1 MLTAERHARIV
12 EMVARQGTVTVPEL
26 ASALDISESTIRR
39 DLDKLDQAHR
49 LVKVHGGATT
59 LESAHL
65 TRDLT
70 LEERHGLHAE
80 EKRAICAYAA
90 TLVGPDDLVYL
101 DAGSTVEELIN
112 HLAERGAR
120 YVTDSVSHA
129 MKLAARGFHVTVL
142 GGELKSATESLVGP
156 DTIAA
161 ISRYHFT
168 IGFWGVNG
176 ITPENGLTSPES
188 NEALIKQL
196 TMEHTARRYVLAD
209 ATKFDNTSLVRFG
222 AFDSATIVTCGDVP
236 EKYKAYTDDLHRNVQ
251 PVARLHRPRGRHAP
265 GRHQPHRLRADA
277 PGWQGRERLHR
288 ARQPRAQ
295 MTRINVKVK
304 SAEETELNGMGP
316 KIAEKDVEVLLA
328 KLDALGE
335 GDTLVISG
343 SVPATLPH
351 DMYERI
357 MARLEGR
364 GVCIVVDAEKDL
376 LTRVLRYRPFLVKPN
391 NHELGD
397 IFGVTLRTRD
407 EVVPYAKRLQEL
419 GAANVLVSMAG
430 EGGVLVDETG
440 AVRQSP
446 AAKGTVVNSVGAG
459 DSSVAGFLAGLI
471 ETGSYEDAFR
481 MALAAGS
488 ASAFSDHLAT
498 RPEVEALLARS

>member
-1 MLTAERHARIV
+1 MLAEERHARIV
-12 EMVARQGTVTVPEL
+12 EMVTRKGTATVTDL
-26 ASALDISESTIRR
+26 ATALDISESTIRR

-90 TLVGPDDLVYL
+90 TLVGLDDLVYL

-112 HLAERGAR
+112 HLTEHGAR

-209 ATKFDNTSLVRFG
+209 ATKFDNTSLFG
-222 AFDSATIVTCGDVP
+222 FGSFSSATIVTCGDVP
-236 EKYKAYTDDLHRNVQ
+236 EKYKACENV
-251 PVARLHRPRGRHAP
+251 
-265 GRHQPHRLRADA
+265 
-277 PGWQGRERLHR
+277 
-288 ARQPRAQ
+288 
-295 MTRINVKVK
+295 
-304 SAEETELNGMGP
+304 
-316 KIAEKDVEVLLA
+316 VEVA
-328 KLDALGE
+328 
-335 GDTLVISG
+335 
-343 SVPATLPH
+343 
-351 DMYERI
+351 
-357 MARLEGR
+357 
-364 GVCIVVDAEKDL
+364 
-376 LTRVLRYRPFLVKPN
+376 
-391 NHELGD
+391 
-397 IFGVTLRTRD
+397 
-407 EVVPYAKRLQEL
+407 Q
-419 GAANVLVSMAG
+419 
-430 EGGVLVDETG
+430 
-440 AVRQSP
+440 
-446 AAKGTVVNSVGAG
+446 
-459 DSSVAGFLAGLI
+459 
-471 ETGSYEDAFR
+471 
-481 MALAAGS
+481 
-488 ASAFSDHLAT
+488 
-498 RPEVEALLARS
+498 

>member
-1 MLTAERHARIV
+1 MLAEERHARIV
-12 EMVARQGTVTVPEL
+12 EMVRRQGTVTVTEL
-26 ASALDISESTIRR
+26 ATALDISESTIRR

-101 DAGSTVEELIN
+101 DAGSTVEELLS
-112 HLAERGAR
+112 HLTEHGAH

-142 GGELKSATESLVGP
+142 GGELKSATESRVGP

-236 EKYKAYTDDLHRNVQ
+236 EKYKAYNNVVE
-251 PVARLHRPRGRHAP
+251 VAR
-265 GRHQPHRLRADA
+265 
-277 PGWQGRERLHR
+277 
-288 ARQPRAQ
+288 
-295 MTRINVKVK
+295 
-304 SAEETELNGMGP
+304 
-316 KIAEKDVEVLLA
+316 
-328 KLDALGE
+328 
-335 GDTLVISG
+335 
-343 SVPATLPH
+343 
-351 DMYERI
+351 
-357 MARLEGR
+357 
-364 GVCIVVDAEKDL
+364 
-376 LTRVLRYRPFLVKPN
+376 
-391 NHELGD
+391 
-397 IFGVTLRTRD
+397 
-407 EVVPYAKRLQEL
+407 
-419 GAANVLVSMAG
+419 
-430 EGGVLVDETG
+430 
-440 AVRQSP
+440 
-446 AAKGTVVNSVGAG
+446 
-459 DSSVAGFLAGLI
+459 
-471 ETGSYEDAFR
+471 
-481 MALAAGS
+481 
-488 ASAFSDHLAT
+488 
-498 RPEVEALLARS
+498 